1 MLDNVSSEPFSRV
14 RECDQFL
21 IPHIVQPVIPEVV
34 QAVIP
39 EVVQAVIPEVVQAVI
54 PDVVQAVIPEV
65 VVGNPRRRS
74 GFPTEAFGND
84 SVFAISGLIAP
95 SRDGVRSTVSSRIQ
109 CLANNKT
116 EVSQE
121 TTTCSS

>member
-34 QAVIP
+34 HA
-39 EVVQAVIPEVVQAVI
+39 AI
-54 PDVVQAVIPEV
+54 PDVVKAVIPEV
-65 VVGNPRRRS
+65 VVGTPRRRS